1 MVLTFVIILEFGF
14 DINKDC
20 KEKIF
25 KEIEERNTKLL
36 DF

>member
-1 MVLTFVIILEFGF
+1 MVLIYVKILEFGF
-14 DINKDC
+14 NINKEC